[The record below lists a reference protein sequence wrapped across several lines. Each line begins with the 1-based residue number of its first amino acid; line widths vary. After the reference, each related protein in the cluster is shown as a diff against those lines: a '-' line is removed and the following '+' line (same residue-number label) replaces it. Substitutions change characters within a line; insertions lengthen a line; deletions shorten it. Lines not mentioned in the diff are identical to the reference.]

1 MKDMEDLTNSLN
13 SRLEESNKS
22 ILEMSNNLN
31 ESQNTSN
38 SLIQEHESTRS
49 KTATKSIKKFDNLKN
64 SGKSLKK
71 MWRRKLKNPL
81 NMKELMGN

>member
-49 KTATKSIKKFDNLKN
+49 ETATKSIKKFDNLKN